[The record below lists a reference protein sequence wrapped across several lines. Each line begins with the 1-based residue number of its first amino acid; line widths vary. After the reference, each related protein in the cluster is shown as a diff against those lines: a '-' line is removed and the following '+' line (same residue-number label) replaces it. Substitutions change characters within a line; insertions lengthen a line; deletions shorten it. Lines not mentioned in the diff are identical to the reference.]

1 METQIQILKYYT
13 SKDTDQ
19 KHEMRSKSG
28 NIEIIT
34 DKETEELCK
43 NRLNYF
49 FLDIKYTEKNQQK
62 AAIFFLIVLICCN
75 FKSFWIIYRFSQLAK
90 KQKT

>member
-1 METQIQILKYYT
+1 
-13 SKDTDQ
+13 
-19 KHEMRSKSG
+19 MRSKSG

-49 FLDIKYTEKNQQK
+49 FLDIKYAEKNQRK
-62 AAIFFLIVLICCN
+62 AATFF
-75 FKSFWIIYRFSQLAK
+75 
-90 KQKT
+90 

>member
-19 KHEMRSKSG
+19 KHGMGSKSG

-34 DKETEELCK
+34 DKGTEELCK

-49 FLDIKYTEKNQQK
+49 FLDIK
-62 AAIFFLIVLICCN
+62 
-75 FKSFWIIYRFSQLAK
+75 
-90 KQKT
+90 

>member
-19 KHEMRSKSG
+19 KHGMRSKSG

-34 DKETEELCK
+34 DKGTEELCK

-49 FLDIKYTEKNQQK
+49 FLDVK
-62 AAIFFLIVLICCN
+62 
-75 FKSFWIIYRFSQLAK
+75 
-90 KQKT
+90 